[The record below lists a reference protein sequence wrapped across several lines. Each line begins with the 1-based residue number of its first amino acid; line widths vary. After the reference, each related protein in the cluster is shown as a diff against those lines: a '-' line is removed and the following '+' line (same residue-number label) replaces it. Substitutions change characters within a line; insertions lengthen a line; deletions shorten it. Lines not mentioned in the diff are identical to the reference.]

1 MGFLIRLIVIA
12 LIIYIAYRLAKYMMD
27 PKRKIE
33 SAVASGTFYFEDDRT
48 DPRKNFHIAFKGV
61 LFAGE
66 KYMGTGEDAGTVESI
81 FVWTEDSAKLDALG
95 KEDFRFLED
104 EIRKNYPDAQINWK
118 NPIEQV
124 IMQEG

>member
-33 SAVASGTFYFEDDRT
+33 SAISAGTFYFNDD
-48 DPRKNFHIAFKGV
+48 PSNAQKNFYIVYKRV
-61 LFAGE
+61 LFTGE
-66 KYMGTGEDAGTVESI
+66 KYRGTGEDALKVASI
-81 FVWTEDSAKLDALG
+81 FVWMENPEKLNALT
-95 KEDFRFLED
+95 KEDFQFLEN

-124 IMQEG
+124 ILQQG